1 MLLLF
6 SPIFVADIKN
16 KIDTVE
22 NKIIKSQYYEEKFD
36 YNFDYASKVC
46 KQTRVLN
53 GKSNIYY
60 DKDKIKLSCYMLL
73 EVSYVRNHQAYIMFI
88 LPKKIK
94 QNSH

>member
-1 MLLLF
+1 MYF
-6 SPIFVADIKN
+6 IRVR
-16 KIDTVE
+16 
-22 NKIIKSQYYEEKFD
+22 EKP
-36 YNFDYASKVC
+36 NFIRVVC